1 MTNGSVSEPVRMC
14 VICRGRFPKAE
25 LTRYC
30 LTPEGVFCKDEQKNS
45 PGRGWYICRD
55 AQCAQKFAKFRPVSR
70 ARRG

>member
-1 MTNGSVSEPVRMC
+1 MC

-30 LTPEGVFCKDEQKNS
+30 LTPEGVLREDENKNS

-55 AQCAQKFAKFRPVSR
+55 AQCARKFAKFRPVSR